1 LVSQVITQRG
11 CHKHNARAL
20 VERLSERGEQ
30 GSFLLLLGGP
40 RIDHKLA
47 LSLGFDAG
55 FGPGTMP
62 RHVAAFI
69 VERLSQKRG
78 LSCSA

>member
-1 LVSQVITQRG
+1 
-11 CHKHNARAL
+11 
-20 VERLSERGEQ
+20 
-30 GSFLLLLGGP
+30 LLLLGGP

-55 FGPGTMP
+55 FGPGTLP

-69 VERLSQKRG
+69 VERLSHKRG